1 MPGMPPKI
9 IRPFPEDV
17 LGTLR
22 KFVQVGRARYSREPL
37 HCLTSNRWQ
46 EYNNPLLKRLHR
58 QRSLVDTASEVFG
71 EPVMPSYVFLSMYS
85 SQGVCAAHRDR
96 PQCKYTVNL
105 CISQDKP
112 WPLYIENLADGTFDE
127 VILGEGD
134 AVLFSGTDQTH
145 YRKPMAENGGSFC
158 DMAHF
163 HLVPVGFS
171 GTLA

>member
-1 MPGMPPKI
+1 MSRMPPRV
-9 IRPFPEDV
+9 IRPFSEKT

-22 KFVQVGRARYSREPL
+22 KVTQVLRARYSSQPL
-37 HCLTSNRWQ
+37 HCLSSNRWQ
-46 EYNNPLLKRLHR
+46 EYNNPMLSQLHR
-58 QRSLVDTASEVFG
+58 QQSLIDAASGIFG

-85 SQGVCAAHRDR
+85 NLGVCRAHRDR

-105 CISQDKP
+105 CVSQDAP
-112 WPLYIENLADGTFDE
+112 WPLYIEDVETGTFDE

-158 DMAHF
+158 DVAHF
-163 HLVPVGFS
+163 HMVPVGFS
-171 GTLA
+171 GPLA